1 MRNSTRVTLG
11 VRMLCLGVVL
21 GTTSCLG
28 LSSGS
33 RPAVFSGRWVDA
45 TRSTMADSLV
55 WMLSPEGGALLDLSR
70 RGDPATEAPD
80 RRDSLAGPARRTRL
94 YRGIWYVHVG
104 PAGEHPE
111 ELCFMR
117 PGREAETCSAYTI
130 DTLAAGERR
139 TLQLRLVPRP
149 GGRQRAP
156 RVLLRP
162 LP

>member
-1 MRNSTRVTLG
+1 MCNSSSVRLG
-11 VRMLCLGVVL
+11 VRMFWLGVVL
-21 GTTSCLG
+21 STTSCLR
-28 LSSGS
+28 LATGS
-33 RPAVFSGRWVDA
+33 RPAVFAGRWVDA
-45 TRSTMADSLV
+45 TRSTIDDSLV
-55 WMLSPEGGALLDLSR
+55 WTLSPQGGAVLDLSA

-94 YRGIWYVHVG
+94 YRGIWYVHAG
-104 PAGEHPE
+104 PPDEHPK

-139 TLQLRLVPRP
+139 ILQLRMVPRP